1 MFTVTNDAAARLAR
15 RLSKEGGQE
24 RTFRFV
30 REDHGLRLRLGHVL
44 DGDTIIQHRS
54 KAVLVMDS
62 AVANGLANRTLE
74 LQPTE
79 KGPRLRLQRHTK
91 PTRKPE

>member
-1 MFTVTNDAAARLAR
+1 LFTVTNDAAARLAR

-30 REDHGLRLRLGHVL
+30 REDHGWRLRLGHVM

-62 AVANGLANRTLE
+62 AVAGGLADRTLDVKS
-74 LQPTE
+74 TV
-79 KGPRLRLQRHTK
+79 KGPRLSLHRHSK
-91 PTRKPE
+91 